1 MTLANILF
9 YVFFCIDLKQYM
21 INKWYQV
28 EWFHAP
34 QFVCSGARG
43 YCLVF
48 ATYLSPPDSVQH
60 LLIIALKMETP
71 RHQKINTIT
80 LLRYFHDK

>member
-1 MTLANILF
+1 MWILSFNNEHDLARYIFSLT
-9 YVFFCIDLKQYM
+9 DLKQYM

-71 RHQKINTIT
+71 RHEK
-80 LLRYFHDK
+80 

>member
-1 MTLANILF
+1 
-9 YVFFCIDLKQYM
+9 M

-48 ATYLSPPDSVQH
+48 ATYLSPPDSEQH

-71 RHQKINTIT
+71 RHEK
-80 LLRYFHDK
+80 